1 MRSVA
6 DLIKRSN
13 GHREGSPVDVFLKI
27 EAEGQHVV
35 LRSDSMRAVAD
46 ESLIRSIGGIIG
58 HENVRAVA
66 GRHTRSS

>member
-13 GHREGSPVDVFLKI
+13 GHGGGTPVDIFLKVD
-27 EAEGQHVV
+27 ADGQHVV
-35 LRSDSMRAVAD
+35 LRSGNMRAVAD
-46 ESLIRSIGGIIG
+46 DSLLRSIGGIIG

-66 GRHTRSS
+66 GRYARS